1 MLLTVRD
8 SDSARAVKRAH
19 KSSGRTTWI
28 RGDLGFPLADVCRVG
43 TTGSSE
49 RRSVTCKCT
58 EVGKGSIHD
67 YVEGTGPPRSAPRMT
82 QTTSQTRSQAT
93 GQSTPKSKPTQQ
105 SQRSTAPRRSR
116 TRSPRRS
123 PENSDVLVSAVVSTY
138 LLTHLHHVL
147 QRAEYTA
154 VQEGRG
160 SQAANYAQLR
170 KVLCMDARSMEDASA
185 LGQRDEGF
193 EQAA

>member
-1 MLLTVRD
+1 MV
-8 SDSARAVKRAH
+8 
-19 KSSGRTTWI
+19 
-28 RGDLGFPLADVCRVG
+28 
-43 TTGSSE
+43 
-49 RRSVTCKCT
+49 
-58 EVGKGSIHD
+58 KGSIHD
-67 YVEGTGPPRSAPRMT
+67 YVEGTGPPRRAPRMT
-82 QTTSQTRSQAT
+82 
-93 GQSTPKSKPTQQ
+93 QSTPKSKPTQQ
-105 SQRSTAPRRSR
+105 SRRSTSPRRSR
-116 TRSPRRS
+116 TRS